1 MRRRY
6 ASAMTMLLSLLLS
19 AGSALGMPTAAHDQ
33 HGDARA
39 AREARM
45 AGRLLP
51 LREIER
57 RVVPGMAGSQYIG
70 FDFDSGSG
78 IYTLKFLRNGN
89 VIWVTVD
96 GRSGAILG
104 RTGR

>member
-1 MRRRY
+1 MFLTSVIGAACALMVAAEPPADFGQRR
-6 ASAMTMLLSLLLS
+6 
-19 AGSALGMPTAAHDQ
+19 GDQ
-33 HGDARA
+33 AA

-45 AGRLLP
+45 AGRLMP
-51 LREIER
+51 LREIEA
-57 RVVPGMAGSQYIG
+57 RVVPQMRGAQYIG

-78 IYTLKFLRNGN
+78 IYTLKFLREGN

>member
-1 MRRRY
+1 MK
-6 ASAMTMLLSLLLS
+6 MLLSLLLS
-19 AGSALGMPTAAHDQ
+19 AGVAAGAPGFVPVQ
-33 HGDARA
+33 HGDQRA

-57 RVVPGMAGSQYIG
+57 RVVPGMAGAQYIG

-78 IYTLKFLRNGN
+78 IYTLKFLREGN

>member
-1 MRRRY
+1 
-6 ASAMTMLLSLLLS
+6 MTMFLTTLIG
-19 AGSALGMPTAAHDQ
+19 AGLALAAALEPPAGVGQRRGDQ
-33 HGDARA
+33 DV

-45 AGRLLP
+45 AGRLMP
-51 LREIER
+51 LREIEQ
-57 RVVPGMAGSQYIG
+57 RVVPQMRGAQYIG

-78 IYTLKFLRNGN
+78 IYTLKFVRNGS

-104 RTGR
+104 KTGN

>member
-1 MRRRY
+1 MRL
-6 ASAMTMLLSLLLS
+6 AMTMWLSLMLS
-19 AGSALGMPTAAHDQ
+19 AGAVAVPAVPVAQ
-33 HGDARA
+33 HGDAQA

-57 RVVPGMAGSQYIG
+57 RVVPGMAGAQYIG

-96 GRSGAILG
+96 GRSGAVLG